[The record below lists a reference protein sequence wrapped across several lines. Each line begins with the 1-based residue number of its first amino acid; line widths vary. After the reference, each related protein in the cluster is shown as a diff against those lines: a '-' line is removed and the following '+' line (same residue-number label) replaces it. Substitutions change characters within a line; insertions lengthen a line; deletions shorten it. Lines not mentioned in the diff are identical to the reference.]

1 MREELGWKCAFEIYY
16 GSKSNHGINGH
27 HGYNVNSVESVST
40 TAPTTCII
48 KAHQKKVSS
57 MKKLQEAYGK
67 GMK

>member
-1 MREELGWKCAFEIYY
+1 MYY
-16 GSKSNHGINGH
+16 GSKSNHAFNGH

-40 TAPTTCII
+40 TPPTTCII

-57 MKKLQEAYGK
+57 MRKLEEAYGK